1 MGFLSVAGQLKKTSP
16 GNVLKYSPDQDRDDA
31 GRFGSGGGGGG
42 VMRKTEMAESR
53 TGAACRLRPSVWR

>member
-42 VMRKTEMAESR
+42 
-53 TGAACRLRPSVWR
+53 G